1 MKEKLEIICKA
12 IDEKKGEDIC
22 IYAFSQLNPAID
34 EVVIASG
41 ANLRQTYAIADNV
54 RDRLAEHGMRIDHM
68 EGNRDSRWI
77 LLDAGDIIVHI
88 FEQKERGVYHLEKLY
103 ADLPVSHYDV

>member
-54 RDRLAEHGMRIDHM
+54 RDRLAEHM

-103 ADLPVSHYDV
+103 ADLPVSRYDV

>member
-41 ANLRQTYAIADNV
+41 ANLR
-54 RDRLAEHGMRIDHM
+54 IDHM
-68 EGNRDSRWI
+68 EGNRDSRGI

-103 ADLPVSHYDV
+103 ADLPVSRYDV

>member
-22 IYAFSQLNPAID
+22 IYAFSQLNPAVD

-41 ANLRQTYAIADNV
+41 CQPA
-54 RDRLAEHGMRIDHM
+54 
-68 EGNRDSRWI
+68 
-77 LLDAGDIIVHI
+77 
-88 FEQKERGVYHLEKLY
+88 
-103 ADLPVSHYDV
+103 ADLCDRG